1 MKHICIPR
9 RYKPGDLPIAV
20 VTDVSAERRKGRQAT
35 AEISGG
41 FHLSFYPNA
50 FLRRSGFLFECILGG
65 FL

>member
-50 FLRRSGFLFECILGG
+50 FLRRSGFSF
-65 FL
+65 

>member
-35 AEISGG
+35 AEISGV